1 MGDFY
6 KVTLNG
12 DFDSVVEAAIGAA
25 VAESIPAILSFIF
38 SNIVGIL
45 LVLLA
50 LFLLAALIV
59 LWLKRNIV
67 KRWLDKARLR
77 HREAS
82 AKLDGLILSET
93 FKDLNNGFIQGST
106 RQSLERLEQ
115 AVLAARRQAE
125 QLQARLSAQKVPF
138 FSLVGPVRRIGRLN
152 AEANALLSQSKRYEQ
167 ELAGTERLAGDMRS
181 SVGPVRQRA
190 EELAALLDA
199 VSAETGYPLGELR
212 AALERTQAAIRQAEY
227 SGSFDALKAQD
238 DIRKAQR
245 EADALER
252 KIAEFRKNADIFRE
266 IKRRTERQLERI
278 AVERGQ
284 EANEVSIIVR
294 QSGEIV
300 RLLEE
305 SMQTGKAVDLRAA
318 AAELEQLFK
327 RAAADG

>member
-1 MGDFY
+1 MNEVL

-12 DFDSVVEAAIGAA
+12 DLDSVVESAIGAA

-38 SNIVGIL
+38 SNFVGIL
-45 LVLLA
+45 LLLLA
-50 LFLLAALIV
+50 FFLIAVLAV
-59 LWLKRNIV
+59 LWLKRKIV

-82 AKLDGLILSET
+82 AKLNGLILSDT

-125 QLQARLSAQKVPF
+125 QLQSRLSAQKVPF
-138 FSLVGPVRRIGRLN
+138 FSLIGPVRHIGRLN

-190 EELAALLDA
+190 EELAVRLDA
-199 VSAETGYPLGELR
+199 VSAETGYPLDDLR
-212 AALERTQAAIRQAEY
+212 AALERTQATIRQAEY

-238 DIRKAQR
+238 DIRKAQH

-252 KIAEFRKNADIFRE
+252 KIAEFRKSADIFRE
-266 IKRRTERQLERI
+266 IKLRTERQLERI
-278 AVERGQ
+278 AGTRGDK
-284 EANEVSIIVR
+284 ANEASIVIR
-294 QSGEIV
+294 QSEEIV
-300 RLLEE
+300 RILEE
-305 SMQTGKAVDLRAA
+305 SMRAGKPVDLRAA
-318 AAELEQLFK
+318 ATELEQLFK